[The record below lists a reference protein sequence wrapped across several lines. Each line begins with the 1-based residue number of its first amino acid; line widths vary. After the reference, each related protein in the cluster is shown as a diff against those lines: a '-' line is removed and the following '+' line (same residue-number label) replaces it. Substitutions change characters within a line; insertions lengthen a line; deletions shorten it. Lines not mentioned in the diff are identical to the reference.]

1 MEKVDISKLKQDY
14 PLLREWEDHYAYEL
28 YKQIESQQ
36 LITEFLSTID
46 SSKTVKQ
53 LEKQFGSKVKV
64 LQAGESIDISFTGEL
79 TREFL
84 NKVNSFMDKFG
95 WYPSFVGLY
104 TKNAGK
110 YFTHIKYFWTR
121 RDAVIH
127 YEAKYDK
134 EVTVD
139 SRYLYHLTPD
149 TKWKS
154 IKHIGLTPK
163 TQGKLA
169 NHPGRI
175 YLLTSL
181 DGVDVEKLA
190 FSLLVTYSQAH
201 LVKEMYLLKV
211 DTANLR
217 DIKFFEDPN
226 FFRVQAVWTYQN
238 IPPTA
243 ISVVETFKY

>member
-36 LITEFLSTID
+36 LITE
-46 SSKTVKQ
+46 
-53 LEKQFGSKVKV
+53 
-64 LQAGESIDISFTGEL
+64 
-79 TREFL
+79 
-84 NKVNSFMDKFG
+84 
-95 WYPSFVGLY
+95 
-104 TKNAGK
+104 
-110 YFTHIKYFWTR
+110 
-121 RDAVIH
+121 
-127 YEAKYDK
+127 YDK

-226 FFRVQAVWTYQN
+226 FFKDQAVWTYQN